1 MADDW
6 PTREFPAIDTPM
18 DLDRI
23 AKAVREILDAIGEDP
38 DRDGLRD
45 TPDPGGPH
53 VRRGRAPA
61 CTSRPTPTWR
71 SRSRPATTR
80 WSWCATSRS
89 TALCEHH
96 LVPFIGKAHVA
107 YIPGPDG
114 RITGLSKLARLVDA
128 YAKRPQVQERLTAQI
143 ADEIDTTLA
152 PRGVMVVIE
161 AEHLC
166 MTMRG
171 VRKPG
176 STTVTSAVRGLFR
189 SSVATREEA
198 MRFIVGQ
205 R

>member
-1 MADDW
+1 VTFEAGHDEMVMVRD
-6 PTREFPAIDTPM
+6 IPM
-18 DLDRI
+18 QSI
-23 AKAVREILDAIGEDP
+23 
-38 DRDGLRD
+38 
-45 TPDPGGPH
+45 
-53 VRRGRAPA
+53 
-61 CTSRPTPTWR
+61 
-71 SRSRPATTR
+71 
-80 WSWCATSRS
+80 
-89 TALCEHH
+89 CEHH
-96 LVPFIGKAHVA
+96 LIPFIGRAHVA
-107 YIPGPDG
+107 YIPGEDG
-114 RITGLSKLARLVDA
+114 RITGISKLARLVDA
-128 YAKRPQVQERLTAQI
+128 FARRPQVQENLTVQV
-143 ADEIDTTLA
+143 ADEIDRTLQ

>member
-6 PTREFPAIDTPM
+6 PTRDFPPIETPM

-23 AKAVREILDAIGEDP
+23 AKAVREILEAMGEDP
-38 DRDGLRD
+38 DRDGLQHTPERVARLYAEVCSGLHEQADTHLAVTFEAGHDEMIMVRD
-45 TPDPGGPH
+45 IA
-53 VRRGRAPA
+53 VQ
-61 CTSRPTPTWR
+61 S
-71 SRSRPATTR
+71 
-80 WSWCATSRS
+80 
-89 TALCEHH
+89 LCEHH
-96 LVPFIGKAHVA
+96 LIPFVGKAHVS
-107 YIPGPDG
+107 YIPGEDG

-128 YAKRPQVQERLTAQI
+128 YAKRPQVQERLTTQV
-143 ADEIDTTLA
+143 ADEIDRTLA

-198 MRFIVGQ
+198 MRFIIGQ